1 MIARKFQELGM
12 SQKDD
17 MKAIAEDVRTG
28 LKKLGGRRVVALS
41 VHKTK
46 ELVADLEAKMAKLAQ
61 QIDGLG

>member
-1 MIARKFQELGM
+1 M